1 LAQRFTGKLAD
12 LRHEGSG
19 KSATRTTS
27 SFPNASWQSN
37 SLNEKLTITGIHA
50 AVRSFERIVLKT
62 GDQIVTTKLYF
73 SAAMLAAAASFSTG
87 AQAESRFVTGTGSPL
102 TASANLDFTVTI
114 PKFVYVRI
122 GTGADRAN
130 NTTVDNL
137 VFTVPAANVGD
148 GTSIASTG
156 GEPGGQVTARVTG
169 NNGTIAFSSTTA
181 GALNNGAGD
190 TISWSQM
197 AVAVTAN
204 TSATALAHPTL
215 VDGASTSIN
224 LTPTSGTKVTNL
236 DARWTFSYL
245 NQNIVPA
252 GTYGGVNAQ
261 NGRVTYAV
269 SMP

>member
-1 LAQRFTGKLAD
+1 
-12 LRHEGSG
+12 
-19 KSATRTTS
+19 
-27 SFPNASWQSN
+27 
-37 SLNEKLTITGIHA
+37 
-50 AVRSFERIVLKT
+50 
-62 GDQIVTTKLYF
+62 
-73 SAAMLAAAASFSTG
+73 M
-87 AQAESRFVTGTGSPL
+87 TGTASPL

-122 GTGADRAN
+122 GTGTDRAN
-130 NTTVDNL
+130 NTNVDNL

-148 GTSIASTG
+148 GTAISGTG
-156 GEPGGQVTARVTG
+156 GDLTGGQVTARVTG
-169 NNGTIAFSSTTA
+169 NNGTIAFSSTTL
-181 GALNNGAGD
+181 GPLNNGSGD

-215 VDGASTSIN
+215 VDGATTSIN

-236 DARWTFSYL
+236 DARWTFSYR

-252 GTYGGVNAQ
+252 GTYGGVNTQ

>member
-1 LAQRFTGKLAD
+1 M
-12 LRHEGSG
+12 
-19 KSATRTTS
+19 
-27 SFPNASWQSN
+27 
-37 SLNEKLTITGIHA
+37 
-50 AVRSFERIVLKT
+50 
-62 GDQIVTTKLYF
+62 TTKLYI
-73 SAAMLAAAASFSTG
+73 SAALVAAAATFSTG
-87 AQAESRFVTGTGSPL
+87 AQAESRFVTGTASPL

-122 GTGADRAN
+122 GTGTNAAN
-130 NTTVDNL
+130 NTNVDNL

-148 GTSIASTG
+148 GTSIAGTG
-156 GEPGGQVTARVTG
+156 GDLTGGQVTARVTG
-169 NNGTIAFSSTTA
+169 NNGTIAFSSTTL
-181 GALNNGAGD
+181 GPLNNGAGD

-215 VDGASTSIN
+215 VDGATTSIN

-236 DARWTFSYL
+236 DARWTFSYR

-252 GTYGGVNAQ
+252 GTYGGVNTQ